1 MTITAAVLRSLAPI
15 GINAAVLP
23 IIGQRWSPG
32 ALDEAFQHSG
42 NEFATHNRQPGADVR
57 LAVTMPFWDA
67 YNLIGWKSLKCT
79 TLNVYEAKYVDA
91 ARSTG
96 AVHRK
101 YALTS
106 NCVAHAT
113 IRSISLGGPRA
124 VAMAEVEFLYLAAE
138 GAGLTHPV
146 TTSDNNSIP
155 ALTAGP
161 TLNTGG
167 PITALGTAYNGV
179 QVGSLD
185 TGNQLEAFTHAGD
198 RYPTVCQYSGG
209 DPMVRGTWMDPVG
222 MLDAIGKEGAALAAS
237 PVTALWF
244 RDYDATTGELAT
256 TGIKI
261 TLSRGRIMPDGD
273 LDSANRGVDRIG
285 FRITSLADPSTPG
298 THPWVTAS
306 GQTLPT

>member
-1 MTITAAVLRSLAPI
+1 MSITAAALRSLAPI
-15 GINAAVLP
+15 GINAAVLATT
-23 IIGQRWSPG
+23 GLRWSPG

-42 NEFATHNRQPGADVR
+42 NEFGTHNRQTGAEPR
-57 LAVTMPFWDA
+57 LTATIPFWDA

-79 TLNVYEAKYVDA
+79 TLNVFEALYTDA
-91 ARSTG
+91 ARQTG
-96 AVHRK
+96 SVHRK
-101 YALTS
+101 YALAS
-106 NCVAHAT
+106 SAVAHCT
-113 IRSISLGGPRA
+113 IRSVSLGGPRA
-124 VAMAEVEFLYLAAE
+124 LAMAEVEFLYLAA
-138 GAGLTHPV
+138 AGTATTHPIAV
-146 TTSDNNSIP
+146 TDNNALP

-167 PITALGTAYNGV
+167 PATILGTAYNGV

-185 TGNQLEAFTHAGD
+185 TGNRLEAFTHAGD
-198 RYPTVCQYSGG
+198 KYPTVCQYSGG

-222 MLDAIGKEGAALAAS
+222 MLDAIGLEGAALAAS

-244 RDYDATTGELAT
+244 RDYDATTGVLAL
-256 TGIKI
+256 TGVKI

-273 LDSANRGVDRIG
+273 LDSVNRGVDRLG
-285 FRITSLADPSTPG
+285 FRITCLADPATPG